1 MNWLT
6 RLIPS
11 IGSNRDSESSK
22 SKVPGGLWN
31 NCPACDAILYQP
43 ELEKSLFVCPKCD
56 HHLRIGARTRMSI
69 FFDGGSFQ
77 ELATKITTK
86 DILKFKDTKSYSQRI
101 KEAVSGTGE
110 EEAIVIGKGKLDGAE
125 IVVAAFEFR
134 YMGGSM
140 GGAVGTKFVQGVDA
154 AIASKTPLI
163 CFSTSGG
170 ARMQESMISLMQ
182 MAKTSAALEKL
193 KEAKLPYISIMI
205 DPIYGGVSA
214 SIAML
219 GDINIAEPKALV
231 GFAGRRVIEQ
241 TVRVDLPE
249 DFQKSEFLLEHGA
262 IDMIVHRKDLRAKVS
277 SILSKLYPSPMNTNR
292 IFGIFIAVTILIWVL
307 IFALSPQPKYQQTKN
322 ISIPELPEPLVDQDK
337 LKKIEFKEVENDFL
351 KIDTTDTLPSA
362 KERVDKIDFNLYV
375 YKIGAFGSSTTISN
389 VVKAFND
396 AGFPAFT
403 EQNKSN
409 KNLTNVLVG
418 PFASKKDIEENKK
431 ILNQIAGIEVGEVM
445 AWNP

>member
-11 IGSNRDSESSK
+11 IGSNRDSESTK
-22 SKVPGGLWN
+22 SRVPDGLWN
-31 NCPACDAILYQP
+31 NCPACEAILYQP

-69 FFDGGSFQ
+69 FFDGGSFH

-101 KEAVSGTGE
+101 KEAVTSTGE
-110 EEAIVIGKGKLDGAE
+110 EEAIVIGKGRLEGTE
-125 IVVAAFEFR
+125 VVVAAFEFR
-134 YMGGSM
+134 FMGGSM

-154 AIASKTPLI
+154 AIKNKAPLI

-170 ARMQESMISLMQ
+170 ARMQESMVSLMQ

-193 KEAKLPYISIMI
+193 KEAKLPYISVMI

-214 SIAML
+214 SVAML

-277 SILSKLYPSPMNTNR
+277 SILSKLYPS
-292 IFGIFIAVTILIWVL
+292 
-307 IFALSPQPKYQQTKN
+307 K
-322 ISIPELPEPLVDQDK
+322 
-337 LKKIEFKEVENDFL
+337 
-351 KIDTTDTLPSA
+351 
-362 KERVDKIDFNLYV
+362 
-375 YKIGAFGSSTTISN
+375 
-389 VVKAFND
+389 
-396 AGFPAFT
+396 
-403 EQNKSN
+403 
-409 KNLTNVLVG
+409 
-418 PFASKKDIEENKK
+418 
-431 ILNQIAGIEVGEVM
+431 
-445 AWNP
+445 

>member
-11 IGSNRDSESSK
+11 IGSNRDSKSSK
-22 SKVPGGLWN
+22 SKVPDGLWN
-31 NCPACDAILYQP
+31 NCPACNAILYQP

-69 FFDGGSFQ
+69 FFDGGSFH
-77 ELATKITTK
+77 ELATKITTQ
-86 DILKFKDTKSYSQRI
+86 DVLKFKDTKSYTQRI
-101 KEAVSGTGE
+101 KEAVSSTGE
-110 EEAIVIGKGKLDGAE
+110 EEAIVIGKGKLEGAE

-170 ARMQESMISLMQ
+170 ARMQESMVSLMQ

-193 KEAKLPYISIMI
+193 KAAKLPYISIMI

-277 SILSKLYPSPMNTNR
+277 SILSKLHP
-292 IFGIFIAVTILIWVL
+292 G
-307 IFALSPQPKYQQTKN
+307 Q
-322 ISIPELPEPLVDQDK
+322 
-337 LKKIEFKEVENDFL
+337 
-351 KIDTTDTLPSA
+351 
-362 KERVDKIDFNLYV
+362 
-375 YKIGAFGSSTTISN
+375 
-389 VVKAFND
+389 
-396 AGFPAFT
+396 
-403 EQNKSN
+403 
-409 KNLTNVLVG
+409 
-418 PFASKKDIEENKK
+418 
-431 ILNQIAGIEVGEVM
+431 
-445 AWNP
+445 

>member
-56 HHLRIGARTRMSI
+56 HHLRIGARARMSI

-86 DILKFKDTKSYSQRI
+86 DVLKFKDTKSYSQRI

-277 SILSKLYPSPMNTNR
+277 SILSKLYP
-292 IFGIFIAVTILIWVL
+292 A
-307 IFALSPQPKYQQTKN
+307 Q
-322 ISIPELPEPLVDQDK
+322 
-337 LKKIEFKEVENDFL
+337 
-351 KIDTTDTLPSA
+351 
-362 KERVDKIDFNLYV
+362 
-375 YKIGAFGSSTTISN
+375 
-389 VVKAFND
+389 
-396 AGFPAFT
+396 
-403 EQNKSN
+403 
-409 KNLTNVLVG
+409 
-418 PFASKKDIEENKK
+418 
-431 ILNQIAGIEVGEVM
+431 
-445 AWNP
+445 

>member
-1 MNWLT
+1 
-6 RLIPS
+6 
-11 IGSNRDSESSK
+11 
-22 SKVPGGLWN
+22 VPDGLWN
-31 NCPACDAILYQP
+31 NCPACEAILYQP

-69 FFDGGSFQ
+69 FLDGGSFQ
-77 ELATKITTK
+77 ELATNVTTK
-86 DILKFKDTKSYSQRI
+86 DILKFKDTKSYAQRI
-101 KEAVSGTGE
+101 KEAVSSTGE
-110 EEAIVIGKGKLDGAE
+110 EEAIVIAKGKLDGAE

-154 AIASKTPLI
+154 AIKNKIPLI

-170 ARMQESMISLMQ
+170 ARMQESMVSLMQ

-193 KEAKLPYISIMI
+193 KEAKLPYISVMI

-277 SILSKLYPSPMNTNR
+277 SILSKLYP
-292 IFGIFIAVTILIWVL
+292 
-307 IFALSPQPKYQQTKN
+307 
-322 ISIPELPEPLVDQDK
+322 
-337 LKKIEFKEVENDFL
+337 KK
-351 KIDTTDTLPSA
+351 
-362 KERVDKIDFNLYV
+362 
-375 YKIGAFGSSTTISN
+375 
-389 VVKAFND
+389 
-396 AGFPAFT
+396 
-403 EQNKSN
+403 
-409 KNLTNVLVG
+409 
-418 PFASKKDIEENKK
+418 
-431 ILNQIAGIEVGEVM
+431 
-445 AWNP
+445 

>member
-11 IGSNRDSESSK
+11 IGSNRNLKSSK
-22 SKVPGGLWN
+22 SKIPDGLWN
-31 NCPACDAILYQP
+31 NCPACETILYQP

-56 HHLRIGARTRMSI
+56 HHLRIGARTRMAI
-69 FFDGGSFQ
+69 FFDGGSFH

-86 DILKFKDTKSYSQRI
+86 DILKFKDKKSYGQRI
-101 KEAVSGTGE
+101 KEAVSNTGE
-110 EEAIVIGKGKLDGAE
+110 EEAIVIGKGMLEGTE

-134 YMGGSM
+134 FMGGSM

-154 AIASKTPLI
+154 AIEHQIPLI

-170 ARMQESMISLMQ
+170 ARMQESMVSLMQ
-182 MAKTSAALEKL
+182 MAKTSAALGKL
-193 KEAKLPYISIMI
+193 KEAKLPYISVMI

-277 SILSKLYPSPMNTNR
+277 SILSKLYP
-292 IFGIFIAVTILIWVL
+292 G
-307 IFALSPQPKYQQTKN
+307 Q
-322 ISIPELPEPLVDQDK
+322 
-337 LKKIEFKEVENDFL
+337 
-351 KIDTTDTLPSA
+351 
-362 KERVDKIDFNLYV
+362 
-375 YKIGAFGSSTTISN
+375 
-389 VVKAFND
+389 
-396 AGFPAFT
+396 
-403 EQNKSN
+403 
-409 KNLTNVLVG
+409 
-418 PFASKKDIEENKK
+418 
-431 ILNQIAGIEVGEVM
+431 
-445 AWNP
+445 

>member
-69 FFDGGSFQ
+69 FFDGGSFH

-86 DILKFKDTKSYSQRI
+86 DVLKFKDTKSYSQRI

-277 SILSKLYPSPMNTNR
+277 SILSKLYP
-292 IFGIFIAVTILIWVL
+292 A
-307 IFALSPQPKYQQTKN
+307 Q
-322 ISIPELPEPLVDQDK
+322 
-337 LKKIEFKEVENDFL
+337 
-351 KIDTTDTLPSA
+351 
-362 KERVDKIDFNLYV
+362 
-375 YKIGAFGSSTTISN
+375 
-389 VVKAFND
+389 
-396 AGFPAFT
+396 
-403 EQNKSN
+403 
-409 KNLTNVLVG
+409 
-418 PFASKKDIEENKK
+418 
-431 ILNQIAGIEVGEVM
+431 
-445 AWNP
+445 